1 MVIKTSPINFVLKNG
16 IAATWAREGKSME
29 IHVSTLTMD
38 YMPDIQE
45 ILPPSYKSL
54 NGCYEAYEWNGG
66 VKYRTVILGWT
77 NDSPLDSSAC
87 PTTRNLNADNGVAL
101 SSRQEANKAILNL
114 ISKMVIKYPELH
126 FGQIMQRLTIV
137 IDGDDFHNEQVYWCD
152 EYSLEST
159 ALLDRVLKTYKEL
172 EK

>member
-29 IHVSTLTMD
+29 IHVPGLTMD

-77 NDSPLDSSAC
+77 SNIPLDSSAC
-87 PTTRNLNADNGVAL
+87 PTTRNPIADNGVAQ

-114 ISKMVIKYPELH
+114 ISKAVIKYPELQ
-126 FGQIMQRLTIV
+126 FWEILTILT
-137 IDGDDFHNEQVYWCD
+137 IAFDDE
-152 EYSLEST
+152 ELES
-159 ALLDRVLKTYKEL
+159 ANLLKRVLKAYKEL